1 MNLPNKLTVVRV
13 ILVPVFMAFMTLP
26 PLYEA
31 VGDTAARLTAIAIFI
46 IASLT
51 DLLDGKIARKRGIV
65 TDFGKF
71 MDPLADKVLT
81 TTALLYMMD
90 AGVCHPMVLVLVL
103 AREFAV
109 AGLRMVAAGS
119 KSGKVIA
126 ANVYGKIKTVAQ
138 MLTVLVYYFAA
149 AVFGPVVWVQ
159 TLTQAL
165 CWLVAALT
173 LLSGTIYLYQ
183 NRSFL
188 TEA

>member
-1 MNLPNKLTVVRV
+1 MPSHGT
-13 ILVPVFMAFMTLP
+13 
-26 PLYEA
+26 
-31 VGDTAARLTAIAIFI
+31 G
-46 IASLT
+46 
-51 DLLDGKIARKRGIV
+51 
-65 TDFGKF
+65 
-71 MDPLADKVLT
+71 
-81 TTALLYMMD
+81 
-90 AGVCHPMVLVLVL
+90 AG
-103 AREFAV
+103 AGREFAV

>member
-1 MNLPNKLTVVRV
+1 
-13 ILVPVFMAFMTLP
+13 
-26 PLYEA
+26 
-31 VGDTAARLTAIAIFI
+31 
-46 IASLT
+46 
-51 DLLDGKIARKRGIV
+51 
-65 TDFGKF
+65 
-71 MDPLADKVLT
+71 
-81 TTALLYMMD
+81 
-90 AGVCHPMVLVLVL
+90 MVLVLVL

-138 MLTVLVYYFAA
+138 MLTVLVYYFSA